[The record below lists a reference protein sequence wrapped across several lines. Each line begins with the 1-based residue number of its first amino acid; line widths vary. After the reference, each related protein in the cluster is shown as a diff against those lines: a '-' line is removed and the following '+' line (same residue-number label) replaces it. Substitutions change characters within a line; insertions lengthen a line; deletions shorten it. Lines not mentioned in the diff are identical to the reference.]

1 MYGKIILF
9 ILLAVLI
16 QYLIRLWTFLGYYK
30 DVKYHHTPGP
40 CRTLYEEDGSED
52 LSVLK
57 NGLAFITSG
66 YYLEKGK
73 VKLFDFNDPRHGV
86 EDLPILGIDAVPN
99 FMAHPHGLS
108 IWEHPETGVL
118 YLYVLTHPP
127 DQDRVEVFEFDQT
140 KRELKYIKS
149 ITDPLFRS
157 MNDLVL
163 VDIDKFYITQIQWF
177 KNTYLAYMEYFL
189 LVKHGEVL
197 FFDGMKARSV
207 ASSLHLP
214 NGINSSP
221 DKSLVYV
228 AEFGSQQI
236 TVFKRNKDDS
246 LDGIQTVPVDCGV
259 DNIEV
264 DPSSEDLWVGGHPSP
279 GKAIEYNA
287 NAGKN
292 RTAPSQVFRM
302 KTSKGLITDVIEIY
316 RNNGTEISA
325 STVATYFKRR
335 ILIGSIGSK
344 LLLCDAKYIN

>member
-1 MYGKIILF
+1 MYGKIIFL

-16 QYLIRLWTFLGYYK
+16 QYLIRLWSFLGYYK
-30 DVKYHHTPGP
+30 DVIYHHAPGP

-52 LSVLK
+52 LYVLK

-66 YYLEKGK
+66 YYLAKGK

-99 FMAHPHGLS
+99 FMAHTHGIS
-108 IWEHPETGVL
+108 VWEQPETGVV

-127 DQDRVEVFEFDQT
+127 GQDRIEVFQFDQT
-140 KRELKYIKS
+140 KRELKYFKS

-163 VDIDKFYITQIQWF
+163 IDIDKFYITQFFWF
-177 KNTYLAYMEYFL
+177 KNPYLVYMEIYLFL
-189 LVKHGEVL
+189 KYGEVL

-207 ASSLHLP
+207 ASSLHQP
-214 NGINSSP
+214 NGINVSP

-228 AEFGSQQI
+228 AEFGGQQI

-246 LDGIQTVPVDCGV
+246 LDVIQTVPVDSGV

-264 DPSSEDLWVGGHPSP
+264 DPISGDLWVGGHPSV
-279 GKAIEYNA
+279 GKALEYDA

-292 RTAPSQVFRM
+292 RTAPSQVLRM
-302 KTSKGLITDVIEIY
+302 KTSKGLITDVIEVY

-325 STVATYFKRR
+325 STVATHFKGR
-335 ILIGSIGSK
+335 ILIGSVGSQ
-344 LLLCDAKYIN
+344 LLLCDAKYID